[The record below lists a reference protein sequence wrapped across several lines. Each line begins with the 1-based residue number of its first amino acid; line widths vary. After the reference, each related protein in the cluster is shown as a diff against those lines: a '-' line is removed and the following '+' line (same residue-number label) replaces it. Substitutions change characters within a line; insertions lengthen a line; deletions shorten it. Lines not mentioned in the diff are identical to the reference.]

1 MLGEQIRLHRKRFG
15 YTLQQLSQKTHI
27 SVGYLSNIERDMAS
41 PTVELLDIICN
52 ALRIDIVE
60 LLRASRSPSPL
71 MKKRERRRRYA
82 DQDGVLEN
90 AAAENGQYRCTCY
103 TMNPGFQQSVS
114 VPAGGQSGILCYVLS
129 GTMEL
134 TMNGVS
140 YQMGEG
146 DTLFIPAHTA
156 HSFRQTGE
164 AACSSLWFYA
174 DGMQV

>member
-52 ALRIDIVE
+52 TLRIDIVE

-71 MKKRERRRRYA
+71 VKKAERRRIYA

-90 AAAENGQYRCTCY
+90 VAVQNDSYRCTCY
-103 TMNPGFQQSVS
+103 TMAPGFHQSVT
-114 VPAGGQSGILCYVLS
+114 VPASDQGGILCYVLS
-129 GTMEL
+129 GALEL
-134 TMNGVS
+134 TMDGVT
-140 YQMGEG
+140 YQMEEG
-146 DTLFIPAHTA
+146 DSLYIRAHTA
-156 HSFRQTGE
+156 HSFRQIGD
-164 AACSSLWFYA
+164 AVCSTLWFYS
-174 DGMQV
+174 DGLRL